1 MSAEVKFQA
10 VVKRLRQVDGVVVA
24 FSGGVDSS
32 VLLAAAQ
39 EAQGPRALAVIGRSP
54 SFPGREYEEAV
65 KVAEGMGARYRTLDT
80 DEIENPEYAANPT
93 HRCFICKSTLF
104 KALQAVALEEG
115 LELVLEGSNEDDRQD
130 YRPGMK
136 AATLLG
142 VLAPLQEEGLSKDE
156 IRELART
163 RGLPVWDKPS
173 LACLASR
180 IPYGSTITRERLGR
194 IDQAE
199 ELIRAHGFRQVR
211 VRDHG
216 EIARIELEAEGV
228 ARLMSDELRAQVV
241 HELKELGFSYVALDL
256 QGYRTGAMNEA
267 LGLSAS

>member
-1 MSAEVKFQA
+1 MNAEEKYQA
-10 VVKRLRQVDGVVVA
+10 VVKRLQRADGAVVA

-32 VLLAAAQ
+32 VLLAAAR
-39 EAQGPRALAVIGRSP
+39 EALGEKTLAVIGRSP
-54 SFPGREYEEAV
+54 SFPGREFEEAV
-65 KVAEGMGARYRTLDT
+65 KGAERMEVRYRTLDT

-104 KALQAVALEEG
+104 KALQAVAVEEG
-115 LELVLEGSNEDDRQD
+115 LELVLEGSNDDDRQD

-142 VLAPLQEEGLSKDE
+142 VVAPLQEVGLTKEE
-156 IRELART
+156 IRSLARA

-180 IPYGSTITRERLGR
+180 IPYGSPITRERLSR

-216 EIARIELEAEGV
+216 EIARIEVDAAGI
-228 ARLMSDELRAQVV
+228 ARLMEEGLRAQVV
-241 HELKELGFSYVALDL
+241 QQLKELGFSYVALDL

-267 LGLSAS
+267 LGL